1 MTPTAHAPDGRA
13 SWLRL
18 LVSLALSTI
27 GGIGLWSSVVVLPT
41 IQAEFGID
49 RASAREQRPREF
61 RIREDAGR
69 IQVVRVSVIECDRKS
84 RAPRGERSRA
94 EMLLELA
101 QWNDTQLSK

>member
-49 RASAREQRPREF
+49 RASASLP
-61 RIREDAGR
+61 
-69 IQVVRVSVIECDRKS
+69 
-84 RAPRGERSRA
+84 
-94 EMLLELA
+94 
-101 QWNDTQLSK
+101 